1 MNRLSPLIVRQMRQ
15 PARAFSNWTA
25 PVAEAPKPRRMD
37 DLQLF
42 LTSFAGGLV
51 FFGTMLL

>member
-1 MNRLSPLIVRQMRQ
+1 MNRLSPLIVRQSRQ
-15 PARAFSNWTA
+15 PARPFSEWAA
-25 PVAEAPKPRRMD
+25 PVVEAPKAGGMK

-42 LTSFAGGLV
+42 LTSFAGGFV